1 MLPFP
6 LHRTLTPA
14 ILLAAL
20 AASSPALAQDDAEA
34 EAEEESSS
42 TSVKPAEVRQKPPQ
56 MDGARTVTIDF
67 VDIPLAD
74 LVKYFAEVTGRNF
87 ILTDDLK
94 GEVTIISHKPVSVAA
109 AYEAFISSLEV
120 NGYTTV
126 TVGGMTKIVQ
136 TSEAAQRP
144 VPLYDDGVIPYSTD
158 AYVTQIIQL
167 DSISV
172 GDISSV
178 VKDIAGK
185 GAKII
190 AYAPTNTLIITDSA
204 VNIRR
209 VFRVINQLDVA
220 SPKAK
225 MEIIPLAHAT
235 ASEIAQVIQQLYAV
249 GETAEAANSSAD
261 SRSRSRRRRRRKE
274 PAAETA
280 SANKVGA
287 EGKFIDK
294 ILSDERT
301 NSLIVLANDEA
312 MTAVKE
318 LIAQLDVDVDLSS
331 LAQIHVRYLEH
342 AKAEDVAQVLSNLSQ
357 GGSGNSSNNSRNT
370 RNTRNTRNSPR
381 PPAPGLTGGG
391 EDGEGGAIAAFDSGV
406 RIASD
411 ENTNSLVVIATRDQ
425 MDVIGQVI
433 DQLDIRRKQVF
444 VEAVILELAT
454 DDTNSFGVGIHG
466 GGPNGADGVN
476 IYGARLG
483 ANSAGG
489 LTNYADVSSGSAG
502 LLDGLNMGIF
512 GPSIEVDASALG
524 AAASDGDGTGVS
536 TIPVPAFG
544 IVLNALQASSSV
556 NIVSTPNVLTM
567 DNEEAKIVVGRNVP
581 FPVGQSQTSFGG
593 QVINFQRE
601 DVAITLK
608 VTPQINESDYVTLEA
623 FLEVQEI
630 EGDVSQADPAQGGP
644 TTSKRSIENVV
655 VVKDNQT
662 IVIGGL
668 ISETETD
675 TETKIPILGD
685 LPLVGALFRGKS
697 KQSRKVNLVV
707 FLTPHIIEEPADLE
721 EVYRIKWAQ
730 RQEFIR
736 RFYGKSRDE
745 QEAEMLRLL
754 SYSFNRID
762 EPSRF
767 RGPVDK
773 TGKYEVIGDQAPVH
787 QALTGAK
794 PADAPE
800 AKEPEESPAA
810 RKPEHGPDESI
821 SAPTHP

>member
-1 MLPFP
+1 MPHFW
-6 LHRTLTPA
+6 LHRSLTPA
-14 ILLAAL
+14 VLLAAL
-20 AASSPALAQDDAEA
+20 VFSPVAFAQDDETDSD
-34 EAEEESSS
+34 AEEASD
-42 TSVKPAEVRQKPPQ
+42 EVRQRPPK
-56 MDGARTVTIDF
+56 MAGARQITIDF
-67 VDIPLAD
+67 VDTPLSD

-94 GEVTIISHKPVSVAA
+94 GQVTIISHQPVSVSA
-109 AYEAFISSLEV
+109 AYEAFISALEV

-126 TVGGMTKIVQ
+126 TVGGMTKIVPI
-136 TSEAAQRP
+136 SEATNRP
-144 VPLYDDGVIPYSTD
+144 VPLYEDGVIPYSTD
-158 AYVTQIIQL
+158 NFVTQIIQL

-209 VFRVINQLDVA
+209 VYRVINQLDVSA
-220 SPKAK
+220 PKAR
-225 MEIIPLAHAT
+225 MEIIPLSHAT
-235 ASEIAQVIQQLYAV
+235 AAEVAQVIQQLY
-249 GETAEAANSSAD
+249 GTAEQSTTQTKSE
-261 SRSRSRRRRRRKE
+261 RPTRRRKKT
-274 PAAETA
+274 PAPAETA
-280 SANKVGA
+280 SASKVGA
-287 EGKFIDK
+287 EGKFIEK
-294 ILSDERT
+294 IISDERT
-301 NSLIVLANDEA
+301 NSLIVMANDEA
-312 MTAVKE
+312 MVAVKE
-318 LIAQLDVDVDLSS
+318 LIAKLDVNVDPSS
-331 LAQIHVRYLEH
+331 MAQIHVRYLEH

-357 GGSGNSSNNSRNT
+357 GTSGTSNNA
-370 RNTRNTRNSPR
+370 RNSRTATRAGR
-381 PPAPGLTGGG
+381 PGQPTPPGGARGGAAD
-391 EDGEGGAIAAFDSGV
+391 EEAGGAIAAFDSGV

-411 ENTNSLVVIATRDQ
+411 ENTNSLVIIATRDQ
-425 MDVIGQVI
+425 FEVIGDVIAK
-433 DQLDIRRKQVF
+433 LDIRRKQVF

-454 DDTNSFGVGIHG
+454 DDTNSFGMGIHG

-524 AAASDGDGTGVS
+524 AAVSDGEGSGVS

-544 IVLNALQASSSV
+544 IVLNALQASASV

-630 EGDVSQADPAQGGP
+630 EGDVSQADPSQGGP
-644 TTSKRSIENVV
+644 TTSKRSIENTV

-675 TETKIPILGD
+675 SETKIPILGD

-730 RQEFIR
+730 RQEFIK

-745 QEAEMLRLL
+745 QEAEMFRLL

-762 EPSRF
+762 EPSRY
-767 RGPVDK
+767 RGPVDQ
-773 TGKYEVIGDQAPVH
+773 TTKYEVLGEQAPVH
-787 QALTGAK
+787 KAMTGAV
-794 PADAPE
+794 
-800 AKEPEESPAA
+800 PAA
-810 RKPEHGPDESI
+810 REPDAAPDGAP
-821 SAPTHP
+821 APTEAPTTPTTL